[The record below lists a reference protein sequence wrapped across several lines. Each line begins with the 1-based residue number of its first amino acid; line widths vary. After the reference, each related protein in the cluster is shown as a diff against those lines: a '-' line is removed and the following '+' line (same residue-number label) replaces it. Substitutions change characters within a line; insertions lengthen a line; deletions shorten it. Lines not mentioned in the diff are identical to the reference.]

1 MRRLIEGWCSDSSV
15 SYHIIHIICPNWL
28 HRAIE
33 LGELTVHNVIYAS
46 FINPMHVT

>member
-15 SYHIIHIICPNWL
+15 SYHIIHMSNWL
-28 HRAIE
+28 GLE
-33 LGELTVHNVIYAS
+33 LGEWTVHNVIYAS